1 MYIEERVEQVE
12 KQQESTA
19 RAVADLTVDVRAI
32 RHDLNEGFKRVN
44 VRLDKIEARLDV
56 LEADVAVLKQDV
68 AELKQDVA
76 ELKQDIS
83 MIKETLQLMMAY
95 LREKLP

>member
-32 RHDLNEGFKRVN
+32 RHDQNEGFKQINSEFGRVN
-44 VRLDKIEARLDV
+44 ARLDN
-56 LEADVAVLKQDV
+56 LEADVA
-68 AELKQDVA
+68 
-76 ELKQDIS
+76 I
-83 MIKETLQLMMAY
+83 IKETLQMVMAY